1 MTVGEKIQYYR
12 KKIGLSQEELGQKM
26 LLSRQT
32 ISLWEMD
39 KTLPTVDNLM
49 RLKEIFSVSV
59 DELLSENEPEKQSES
74 EPAEKPKESY
84 SFLYDKSDIE
94 AVFNKPRKA
103 FIKRAVLI
111 AVAAVILIL
120 SSLNVSP
127 WLTCVYILFTICG
140 CISHAKSYAN
150 FKKAQRY
157 SESKITGAL
166 YSYDVY
172 DGYFTLNIS
181 RGGDVRKMMKVSFG
195 DIEGAEKTEK
205 YIFLGVGG
213 QAYIIKREALAA
225 DSMFYPLCDEVSKKA
240 ANSPKNPEARLK
252 TVSNLLFILSIATI
266 FFALAALAI
275 MSQKSYPFH
284 MVRNMWVFYLFIPI
298 PIASIVFGFHLKK
311 RGYRYKKNVIIGFI
325 MSILLLIYGSFS
337 FIFANE
343 YSNDETLAKETEEL
357 LLIDLPE
364 YYRIDTKDFSGHT
377 QSSSYGHIYTVS
389 IIYFDE
395 DAVREFEASLEDD
408 AKWLSYI
415 PSSLSGITS
424 YYCEDSG
431 GENYYYVVYNVDT
444 GEFGK
449 LPDGSG
455 EYIFINV
462 IYNTESNIMQIVK
475 YKREYMK

>member
-39 KTLPTVDNLM
+39 KTLPTVDNLL

-74 EPAEKPKESY
+74 EPAEAPKESY
-84 SFLYDKSDIE
+84 SFVYDKSDIS
-94 AVFNKPRKA
+94 AVFDKPRKA
-103 FIKRAVLI
+103 FIKRTVII

-120 SSLNVSP
+120 SSLNISP
-127 WLTCVYILFTICG
+127 WLTWVCILFIISG
-140 CISHAKSYAN
+140 CIFHARSYAD
-150 FKKAQRY
+150 FKKIQRR
-157 SESKITGAL
+157 SESKIIGAL

-172 DGYFTLNIS
+172 DGYFILNIS
-181 RGGDVRKMMKVSFG
+181 RDGDVKRMMKISFG
-195 DIEGAEKTEK
+195 DIESAEKSEK
-205 YIFLGVGG
+205 YIIFGVSG

-240 ANSPKNPEARLK
+240 ANSPRNPEAWRK

-275 MSQKSYPFH
+275 MSRKSYPFH
-284 MVRNMWVFYLFIPI
+284 TVQNMWVFYLFIPI
-298 PIASIVFGFHLKK
+298 PIASIVYGFYLKK

-325 MSILLLIYGSFS
+325 MAILLFIYGSFS

-343 YSNDETLAKETEEL
+343 YSRDEALVKEMEEL
-357 LLIDLPE
+357 LSIDIPE
-364 YYRIDTKDFSGHT
+364 YYQIYTKDFSGHT
-377 QSSSYGHIYTVS
+377 QSSSYGYIYTVS
-389 IIYFDE
+389 NIYFDE
-395 DAVREFEASLEDD
+395 AAVREFEESLEDD

-424 YYCEDSG
+424 HYCEVSG
-431 GENYYYVVYNVDT
+431 GENYYIVYNTDT
-444 GEFGK
+444 AEFNK
-449 LPDGSG
+449 LPDKSG
-455 EYIFINV
+455 EYTFINV
-462 IYNTESNIMQIVK
+462 AYSAESNTMKLVK